1 MERTMPTVREL
12 LGVSAVS
19 LLRYGIMP
27 DDDVYVA
34 VKVLEVKAPHLAK
47 APQGYPRQQ
56 QRLLTP
62 PPGRKVVFYAEH
74 V

>member
-1 MERTMPTVREL
+1 MPSVREL

-47 APQGYPRQQ
+47 
-56 QRLLTP
+56 LLKAILD
-62 PPGRKVVFYAEH
+62 GNCAS
-74 V
+74 

>member
-1 MERTMPTVREL
+1 MPSVREL

-27 DDDVYVA
+27 DDVYAA

-47 APQGYPRQQ
+47 
-56 QRLLTP
+56 LLKAILD
-62 PPGRKVVFYAEH
+62 GNGAS
-74 V
+74 

>member
-1 MERTMPTVREL
+1 MFKGRYTANRINSNYRTYNAKCEGVA
-12 LGVSAVS
+12 GVSATS

-47 APQGYPRQQ
+47 
-56 QRLLTP
+56 LLKAILD
-62 PPGRKVVFYAEH
+62 GNGVS
-74 V
+74 